1 MDQLKEGLLTLGF
14 LNELKKN
21 PSLWE
26 PYFLHINDPLTTG
39 TTHCRKLSNYIEK
52 LCITIEKLKHIFTVN
67 FCVEGSLTRPK
78 EEQAYIHVYFI
89 DLLDE
94 FEGMCNCSN

>member
-26 PYFLHINDPLTTG
+26 PYFHHINDPLTTG
-39 TTHCRKLSNYIEK
+39 TTHCRKLSNYRE
-52 LCITIEKLKHIFTVN
+52 TVYN
-67 FCVEGSLTRPK
+67 YRET
-78 EEQAYIHVYFI
+78 QAY
-89 DLLDE
+89 LLSQLL
-94 FEGMCNCSN
+94 C

>member
-21 PSLWE
+21 PSRTFSISMTHS
-26 PYFLHINDPLTTG
+26 PQVRHIAGNCLT
-39 TTHCRKLSNYIEK
+39 IEK

-78 EEQAYIHVYFI
+78 EEQAYIYFI